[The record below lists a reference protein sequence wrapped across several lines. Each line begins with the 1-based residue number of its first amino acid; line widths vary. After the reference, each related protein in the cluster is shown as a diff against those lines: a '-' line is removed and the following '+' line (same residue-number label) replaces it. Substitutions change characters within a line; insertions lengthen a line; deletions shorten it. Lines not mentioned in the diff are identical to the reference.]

1 MGHITM
7 MFVECLDGFAL
18 EFFAVVRGELE
29 LKSLAEIEKE
39 ELAATEF
46 VDDGA
51 LMLPLIAGEKLGK
64 GLTDA
69 TIKAHAKNIEGGK
82 WRLPIVTGLVEPA
95 EMIVDHETGEFSDDE
110 FENYL
115 NGLGLVLITAPVI
128 KRVFERLPRI
138 NREVYDKVK
147 EKDEEEDDREWD
159 ENDVWDELLNH
170 ACKLELKVKLK
181 DETVLREYVENELRR
196 ILSLPPRK
204 KQKTS

>member
-69 TIKAHAKNIEGGK
+69 TIEAHAKNIEGGK

-147 EKDEEEDDREWD
+147 EKDEK
-159 ENDVWDELLNH
+159 DVWDELLNH